1 MLSLGCLAGI
11 CEVFSS
17 VPVACALKTLCKIKG
32 KETTKAANYLFNCSL
47 DNWMNLQKGNRN
59 FDNLLEQEE

>member
-1 MLSLGCLAGI
+1 MLLLSCLAGI
-11 CEVFSS
+11 CEIFGC

-47 DNWMNLQKGNRN
+47 DNRMNFQKGNRD